1 METEKVK
8 NLLVFVADRTQ
19 PVVGRED
26 VILPAALTHPHGAA
40 PGSTRSV
47 QGVIYL
53 TEYKVST
60 RCHISN

>member
-26 VILPAALTHPHGAA
+26 VILPAALTHPH
-40 PGSTRSV
+40 
-47 QGVIYL
+47 
-53 TEYKVST
+53 
-60 RCHISN
+60 